1 MIQVDTRLLSR
12 GIIRKTRKSGVTIVT
27 PLDELTAEDR
37 EDLKEFATFVL
48 SQHASTPRPKRN
60 VKTSFK
66 RGVGT
71 NKRRLT
77 RR

>member
-12 GIIRKTRKSGVTIVT
+12 GIIRPSKKGGITVVT

-37 EDLKEFATFVL
+37 EDLKEFAGFVL
-48 SQHASTPRPKRN
+48 SQHASTPRPKKKVNRP
-60 VKTSFK
+60 
-66 RGVGT
+66 VGRT
-71 NKRRLT
+71 AKRRKF